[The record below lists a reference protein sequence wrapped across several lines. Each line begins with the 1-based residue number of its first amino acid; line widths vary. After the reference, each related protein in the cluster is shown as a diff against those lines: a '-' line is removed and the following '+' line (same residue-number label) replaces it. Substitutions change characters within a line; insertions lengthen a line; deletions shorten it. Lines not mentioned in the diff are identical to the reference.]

1 MVDYLN
7 YGKQTQQPTPGTK
20 DELFQLFPI
29 PVLVCSYSL
38 DYTREL
44 EWIRNLECGKGNA
57 FNRQS
62 TNTFVLDSPELAH
75 IRSWIEVKVHEFVT
89 NIYASTDK
97 LVITQSWVNKSGKGE
112 SHPEHTHPNSIV
124 SGVWYPM
131 IHGELPPIKF
141 IGTNSRDVALG
152 KEQYNNFNSLTLSMP
167 MKKGELV
174 LFPSNLMH
182 SVAPNKLNE
191 ERISLSFN
199 TWAKG
204 NIGDKKSL
212 TYLPLDRCI

>member
-1 MVDYLN
+1 MDYLN
-7 YGKQTQQPTPGTK
+7 YGKQTQQSIPSTK
-20 DELFQLFPI
+20 DELYQLFPI
-29 PVLVCSYSL
+29 PVLVSPSLL

-44 EWIRNLECGKGNA
+44 EWIRKVECGRENS

-62 TNTFVLDSPELAH
+62 IDTFILDSPELAN
-75 IRSWIEVKVHEFVT
+75 IRSFIEVKVQEFVT

-97 LVITQSWVNKSGKGE
+97 LVITQSWVNKNGKGE

-131 IHGELPPIKF
+131 IHEELPPIKF
-141 IGTNSRDVALG
+141 IGRNSRDVALG
-152 KEQYNNFNSLTLSMP
+152 KEQYNSFNSATLSMP

-204 NIGDKKSL
+204 NLGDKKSL
-212 TYLPLDRCI
+212 TYIPLDRCI

>member
-7 YGKQTQQPTPGTK
+7 YGKKTQQSIPSSK

-38 DYTREL
+38 DYTKEL
-44 EWIRNLECGKGNA
+44 EWIRNIDCRRENT

-62 TNTFVLDSPELAH
+62 INTFVLDSPELVN
-75 IRSWIEVKVHEFVT
+75 IRSWIEIKLHEFVT
-89 NIYASTDK
+89 NIYKSTDK
-97 LVITQSWVNKSGKGE
+97 LVITQSWVNKNGKGE

-124 SGVWYPM
+124 SGVWYPI
-131 IHGELPPIKF
+131 IHEELPPIKF
-141 IGTNSRDVALG
+141 IGRNSRDVSLG
-152 KEQYNNFNSLTLSMP
+152 KEQYNSFNSSTMSMP

-182 SVAPNKLNE
+182 SVAPNKLDE

-204 NIGDKKSL
+204 NIGNKESL
-212 TYLPLDRCI
+212 TYLPLDRCV